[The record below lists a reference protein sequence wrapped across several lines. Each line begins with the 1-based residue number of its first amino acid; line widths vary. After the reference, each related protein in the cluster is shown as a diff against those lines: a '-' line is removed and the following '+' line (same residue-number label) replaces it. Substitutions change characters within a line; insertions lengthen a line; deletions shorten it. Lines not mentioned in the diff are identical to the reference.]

1 MCTILEGD
9 RDVYLNKEIRFY
21 ASIIYWFMILK
32 LKICHQNSI
41 KVKLRVG
48 WNWGNSV
55 EKIHSETYKANEI
68 RKSVM
73 LQLSWWGTPMSI
85 ENHTLW
91 VIDSKWIND
100 CNNPLQYKL
109 VSTGVFT
116 QALSLPCRC
125 LFLLQIAALLS
136 LEVAI
141 KQGR

>member
-1 MCTILEGD
+1 MHHIGGGD
-9 RDVYLNKEIRFY
+9 QGVYLNKELRFY

-109 VSTGVFT
+109 VSTE
-116 QALSLPCRC
+116 C
-125 LFLLQIAALLS
+125 LHRLYLCPADACFYYKLLHCW
-136 LEVAI
+136 VW
-141 KQGR
+141 R

>member
-85 ENHTLW
+85 SGLLIANELMTVIIRYNNWYLRSVYTGFISALQMLVFITNCCTAEFGGNH
-91 VIDSKWIND
+91 
-100 CNNPLQYKL
+100 
-109 VSTGVFT
+109 
-116 QALSLPCRC
+116 
-125 LFLLQIAALLS
+125 
-136 LEVAI
+136 
-141 KQGR
+141 

>member
-41 KVKLRVG
+41 KVKLRVE

-68 RKSVM
+68 MMGKPPWVLRTILSGLLIANELMTVIIRYNNWYLRSVYTGFISALQM
-73 LQLSWWGTPMSI
+73 L
-85 ENHTLW
+85 
-91 VIDSKWIND
+91 
-100 CNNPLQYKL
+100 
-109 VSTGVFT
+109 VFIT
-116 QALSLPCRC
+116 NCCTAEFGGSH
-125 LFLLQIAALLS
+125 
-136 LEVAI
+136 
-141 KQGR
+141 

>member
-1 MCTILEGD
+1 MCAILEGD

-68 RKSVM
+68 RKSVNCCNCHDGEPPWVLRTILSGLLIANELMTVIIRYNNWYLRSVYTGFISALQM
-73 LQLSWWGTPMSI
+73 L
-85 ENHTLW
+85 
-91 VIDSKWIND
+91 
-100 CNNPLQYKL
+100 
-109 VSTGVFT
+109 VFIT
-116 QALSLPCRC
+116 NCCTAEFGGSH
-125 LFLLQIAALLS
+125 
-136 LEVAI
+136 
-141 KQGR
+141 

>member
-100 CNNPLQYKL
+100 CNNPYNNWYLRSVYTGFISALQML
-109 VSTGVFT
+109 VFITNCCTAEFGGSH
-116 QALSLPCRC
+116 
-125 LFLLQIAALLS
+125 
-136 LEVAI
+136 
-141 KQGR
+141 